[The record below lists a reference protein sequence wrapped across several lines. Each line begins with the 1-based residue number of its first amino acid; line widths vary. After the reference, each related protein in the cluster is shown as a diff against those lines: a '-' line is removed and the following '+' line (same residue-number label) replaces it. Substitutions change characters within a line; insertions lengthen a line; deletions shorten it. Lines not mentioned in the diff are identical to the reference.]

1 MIVFSAKGDLQKVN
15 LNLETVAS
23 NFDHDEQK
31 QGLLYESVYSSQLI
45 APNKAGWSSNQFI
58 FKIQISLMK
67 KYTISDECIKMTET
81 KKPVEV
87 TELINYHFP
96 FTEKIK
102 FVLH

>member
-1 MIVFSAKGDLQKVN
+1 
-15 LNLETVAS
+15 
-23 NFDHDEQK
+23 
-31 QGLLYESVYSSQLI
+31 
-45 APNKAGWSSNQFI
+45 
-58 FKIQISLMK
+58 MK

-102 FVLH
+102 FVLHQAASLFLEDTD